1 MLKMYIDNEEVVSK
15 NDFTIKEEML
25 SASSTILN
33 NTYPKSWEQDKDYIS
48 RFYYPKDYS
57 KLILNKD
64 TYYPHID
71 GETIEGSSFQITADT
86 TLEDDYYFKGN
97 TYQEQTSGKNLIG
110 MNYITGVT
118 QNDTT
123 TNDFTIRG
131 NWASTI
137 VSNANLLNI
146 LEPSTTYTIS
156 YKYKVLERPSSFGTN
171 NNVYIL
177 GLYDGGSGLIFFGET
192 QKNTIALNTW
202 GSISFTFT
210 TPSSLT
216 NYRIIAYDFKDNT
229 NTTTGSIE
237 INELQIETGNVSTT
251 FEPFTYGP
259 TPNPN
264 YPQEVQVVTGN
275 QEIEVVGKNYFDF
288 NDFIQ
293 NNVSVRGINRG
304 NATYTDNSIT
314 ITATSNDAYTF
325 YSFITDGGIT
335 PIIKVEKNTDYTLS
349 WETDTTGTTL
359 KGLVYIFGKNPSNG
373 NAVVIRNQGDVS
385 RSATFNTGDYEYI
398 TFRLGVATSGNSIT
412 YSNIMLEKGNQA
424 TSYEAFKG
432 ISTYK
437 INLGKNLLQTDT
449 IDFSATTYDL
459 TLGSNLEPGTYTIS
473 GANISVSSGAFNLY
487 GVDLNNA
494 TDVIRANNYWNSMG
508 TGYTVTTTKVYK
520 QLKVYTNIAVSGN
533 LQLEK
538 GSVATSFSPYFTPI
552 ELCKINDYKDSIKKS
567 EGKNLLDSLI
577 QGNISTSTG
586 EFETNPNTE
595 FRVSENYIKVDSN
608 KVGVSY
614 ITSGTKQIVLYEYKN
629 DYTYITYQAV
639 SSDSNLF
646 TLNSETKYIKIR
658 LRGSGTTTT
667 DIKNAIVS
675 NDSLIPYE
683 PYLAKGKWYIEKN
696 IGKVVL
702 NGATSEGWALAA
714 TYTNNTRYNSA
725 NVKPGKTTPLI
736 SNYFLEGTGGTDT
749 TNIDTN
755 GTTGQLM
762 ITIPKTIA
770 PSVSDFTTWLSTHN
784 TIVYYLLDIPT
795 YTEITNEELI
805 SQLNSIELLDGL
817 NNISITSA
825 NLSMIMNLHYNYQTE
840 HTDSELIF
848 SGMVKNTNNISL
860 NPREP
865 KYCSL
870 EILDYKTLLSEGKT
884 LDYVISNKT
893 ILEAIEMVVN
903 SISEYGF
910 ELGNVN
916 ILNGNEIIGA
926 YSTENKT
933 AYDVLQYLAD
943 ISSAKWNCRRKDN
956 TNMYIDFYDPTLMP
970 RGKQIEYT
978 NEWACENN
986 LCDIK
991 FNYGTRDYRNK
1002 QIILSDEVEGSIEYN
1017 DRVVS
1022 DGINKEY
1029 TLPYK
1034 IASLN
1039 KIEIDGVE
1047 QSIATKE
1054 EKEVGIYADFYY
1066 SRNNDTFTSN
1076 KTLPYGTLIDVSYT
1090 PIIKGRE
1097 VVQND
1102 SEIDRLT
1109 NQLEVNGTISRYE
1122 NRNDTTDSNK
1132 LINIGETYLK
1142 YKGEAEITL
1151 TIRTENN
1158 NLYNV
1163 GQIVYFNAP
1172 IPELQKDYL
1181 VKSKQIQVISSD
1193 ENELNIFYTFTL
1205 SSSFNAEKEINWF
1218 DNQRAKTEGNIGEGE
1233 FISRNIDINSRA
1245 NIIWDNLRVEEVDL
1259 PVGASNDLQATLESP
1274 LIH

>member
-71 GETIEGSSFQITADT
+71 GETIEGSNFQIQADT

-97 TYQEQTSGKNLIG
+97 TYQE
-110 MNYITGVT
+110 
-118 QNDTT
+118 TT
-123 TNDFTIRG
+123 TGT
-131 NWASTI
+131 
-137 VSNANLLNI
+137 NLLDTRDGTTLTNNQVTFTPTYNSKGE
-146 LEPSTTYTIS
+146 LESINVNGTASAMATYQFPNYVTLKAGTYYIS
-156 YKYKVLERPSSFGTN
+156 KGGTN
-171 NNVYIL
+171 NVYMLIV
-177 GLYDGGSGLIFFGET
+177 DSGGSSYVTTKDSE
-192 QKNTIALNTW
+192 
-202 GSISFTFT
+202 SSFTLSADKSVKLYLRVYSGTSINNAILYPMVAT
-210 TPSSLT
+210 TSGATYEPYT
-216 NYRIIAYDFKDNT
+216 NGA
-229 NTTTGSIE
+229 S
-237 INELQIETGNVSTT
+237 
-251 FEPFTYGP
+251 
-259 TPNPN
+259 PNPD
-264 YPQEVQVVTGN
+264 YPQPIQVATGR
-275 QEIEVVGKNYFDF
+275 QEIEVCGKNLFDGTK
-288 NDFIQ
+288 
-293 NNVSVRGINRG
+293 VS
-304 NATYTDNSIT
+304 TTH
-314 ITATSNDAYTF
+314 TSNWGI
-325 YSFITDGGIT
+325 SFENNILTIQH
-335 PIIKVEKNTDYTLS
+335 KNTY
-349 WETDTTGTTL
+349 TTGTPEINVGVLPSGTYVFSGTL
-359 KGLVYIFGKNPSNG
+359 GGSVGLYINDTYNKMLSSGTTFTCDGTQKISIKFTNN
-373 NAVVIRNQGDVS
+373 
-385 RSATFNTGDYEYI
+385 SATTLTYTNVMLDKSSTATTYEPYI
-398 TFRLGVATSGNSIT
+398 GN
-412 YSNIMLEKGNQA
+412 K
-424 TSYEAFKG
+424 YE
-432 ISTYK
+432 
-437 INLGKNLLQTDT
+437 INLGKNLAQFSGSGTLRGIPWSVENNVFKVNGTTTSSGGSNTYFSPFKTESGVATYWIEVSGYTDKTSGNAFMILQESVDNSTWT
-449 IDFSATTYDL
+449 NTYQAGLYSSATKQSTV
-459 TLGSNLEPGTYTIS
+459 NLSSSKYYRIRFYAE
-473 GANISVSSGAFNLY
+473 ANTTFT
-487 GVDLNNA
+487 NA
-494 TDVIRANNYWNSMG
+494 EVKVQLEMG
-508 TGYTVTTTKVYK
+508 TQK
-520 QLKVYTNIAVSGN
+520 
-533 LQLEK
+533 
-538 GSVATSFSPYFTPI
+538 TSFSPYFTPI

-567 EGKNLLDSLI
+567 EGKNLFDKDNFTEISASINATQVSASANPRTIYIPITGGKTYTIQKRLGSRFRVATTNVIPTDGVSTSGFINGDSQSSITITTDTNANYLCIYYFLYGTDTLTQQQLLDSI
-577 QGNISTSTG
+577 MVN
-586 EFETNPNTE
+586 E
-595 FRVSENYIKVDSN
+595 
-608 KVGVSY
+608 
-614 ITSGTKQIVLYEYKN
+614 
-629 DYTYITYQAV
+629 
-639 SSDSNLF
+639 
-646 TLNSETKYIKIR
+646 
-658 LRGSGTTTT
+658 GTTP
-667 DIKNAIVS
+667 
-675 NDSLIPYE
+675 LPYE

-702 NGATSEGWALAA
+702 DGSETGWAL
-714 TYTNNTRYNSA
+714 YNAIGSQPRRFGLYQS
-725 NVKPGKTTPLI
+725 KWYKDSISIL
-736 SNYFLEGTGGTDT
+736 SNYFIGDLVASQVDLSIWTQINYLGITDK
-749 TNIDTN
+749 NSYWASAND
-755 GTTGQLM
+755 L
-762 ITIPKTIA
+762 K
-770 PSVSDFTTWLSTHN
+770 TWLGTHN
-784 TIVYYLLDIPT
+784 TIVYYVLATPT

-1151 TIRTENN
+1151 TIKTENN